1 MSTAN
6 EDAISRLFTRPS
18 IGPSAGLAN
27 KENLEWAET
36 RIGAVARKFLPRE
49 RVDKILVPVDFS
61 PGSKL
66 ALIRAATIARLYGA
80 SMWLLHV
87 IDPSI
92 YLGMAWYG
100 MGGLAPGSLA
110 DINADSET
118 ELEDIAQGIRGQGVD
133 CTCVVREGSLDEQIR
148 QVISDC
154 GIDLLILATHAGTG
168 LHGYALGAT
177 AERILRKTV
186 VPVVTVSICRPL
198 REWSAAGPS
207 HVLYATDL
215 SDISFRSLAY
225 ACSVRSRFSAKLTV
239 IHVLPR
245 GARPGTIRSA
255 VDRLQELALVDTD
268 IQVLFGAVGPAV
280 CSAAVKFGADLLA
293 VGIERHNALGEFL
306 FGHTLLEIL
315 SAAPCPVLTIR
326 QWK

>member
-6 EDAISRLFTRPS
+6 EQGISRLVAS
-18 IGPSAGLAN
+18 SAGLAN
-27 KENLEWAET
+27 KEKPEWAET
-36 RIGAVARKFLPRE
+36 RIGAIGRKFLPRE
-49 RVDKILVPVDFS
+49 RVDKILVPIDFS

-66 ALIRAATIARLYGA
+66 ALVRASTIARLYGA

-100 MGGLAPGSLA
+100 MAGLAPGSLGGMY
-110 DINADSET
+110 ADSQA

-133 CTCVVREGSLDEQIR
+133 CTCVVREGSLDDQIR
-148 QVISDC
+148 QVISDSV
-154 GIDLLILATHAGTG
+154 IDLLVLATHAGTG

-177 AERILRKTV
+177 AERILRKTL
-186 VPVVTVSICRPL
+186 VPVVTVSTCRPL

-239 IHVLPR
+239 LHVLPR
-245 GARPGTIRSA
+245 GARPDTIRRA
-255 VDRLQELALVDTD
+255 VDRLQELALVDAD

-280 CSAAVKFGADLLA
+280 CSAAVKFGADLVA
-293 VGIERHNALGEFL
+293 VGVERRNAVGEFF